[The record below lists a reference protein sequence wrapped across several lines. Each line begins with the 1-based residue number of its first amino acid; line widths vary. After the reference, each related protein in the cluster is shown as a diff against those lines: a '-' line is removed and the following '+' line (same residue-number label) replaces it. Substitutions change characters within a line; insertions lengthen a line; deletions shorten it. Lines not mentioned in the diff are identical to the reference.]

1 MRKTFIFMALQLA
14 LLGGV
19 MCATFEI
26 RDDDMRDIEDTLKS
40 LDSNVALQDRK
51 AAAEARELQ
60 AYFQQVEQ
68 FYATQPGKADAVGFS
83 RKTHELAARVRTA
96 AEAGNFDAAGD
107 AVGQLTRS
115 CKTCHDV
122 HKER

>member
-1 MRKTFIFMALQLA
+1 MRKTLLFMALQLA

-19 MCATFEI
+19 MSATFEI

-40 LDSNVALQDRK
+40 LDSNVALKDRK
-51 AAAEARELQ
+51 AATEARELQ

-68 FYATQPGKADAVGFS
+68 FYAAQPDKADAVGFS
-83 RKTHELAARVRTA
+83 RKTHELAVQVRA
-96 AEAGNFDAAGD
+96 AVEAGNFDAAGD
-107 AVGQLTRS
+107 AVGLLTRS

-122 HKER
+122 YKEK